1 MKNYNKN
8 QILTYSYYDP
18 RLRFFFHS
26 DETFNLDDV
35 TDFEDMSS
43 DIYKT
48 ELLNLFN
55 IQDIDSLTN
64 DKLLSLEEFINNTDM
79 KVVLTKMNALCENQ
93 GLCAHN
99 SLAILLS
106 YDYLF
111 LTHKCIC
118 DLLCN
123 KSSLKKSLD
132 KLLNYIDLNSNK

>member
-1 MKNYNKN
+1 MNNYNKY

-35 TDFEDMSS
+35 TGFEDMAC
-43 DIYKT
+43 DIYKS

-64 DKLLSLEEFINNTDM
+64 DKLLVLEEFINKSDM
-79 KVVLTKMNALCENQ
+79 KIVLTKMNALCENQ
-93 GLCAHN
+93 GLSAHN
-99 SLAILLS
+99 SVPILLS

-111 LTHKCIC
+111 LTHKCISS
-118 DLLCN
+118 LLCN
-123 KSSLKKSLD
+123 NTYFKQYLD